1 MQLTRENLA
10 STVSETLGTW
20 TTARDRRS
28 ALLALASRTTGR
40 EVKKALQEGHDLDGP
55 TRTALCALRALLRV
69 L

>member
-1 MQLTRENLA
+1 MQLTRDNLA

-40 EVKKALQEGHDLDGP
+40 EVKKALQEPDLDGP